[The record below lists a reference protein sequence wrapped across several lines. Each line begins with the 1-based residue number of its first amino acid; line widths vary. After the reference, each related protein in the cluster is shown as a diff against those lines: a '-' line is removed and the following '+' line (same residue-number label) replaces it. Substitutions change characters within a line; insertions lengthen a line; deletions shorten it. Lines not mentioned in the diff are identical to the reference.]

1 MFKQFNN
8 IRVIFQDRKP
18 LLTSYLGTE
27 VVESFESNLIERIE
41 NGRPVVMVYGVYNAG
56 KSTLINALAG
66 EEVAEYA
73 DVPKTATVSSYKIG
87 DVEILDTP
95 GIDAPIEHEEVSR
108 EQLARSDA
116 VIFVMS
122 SGGVVDEEQTYVE
135 VKKILEAEK
144 PLIIVI
150 NNKSNFKDND
160 TDLIAIRDQFKEN
173 LYKYCGS
180 DERLLAKLDRVEDYL
195 VNAKLAMR
203 GKIDNKP
210 KMVEFSKLPMLE
222 KAVDRLFTHTD
233 SVQMS
238 KTLCYELTE
247 LLEKAKQIAEVKV
260 DSIEL
265 DRLNGWL
272 TKAAEQRDVL
282 EKKVK
287 TRAIKSKPVL
297 LQNIINCVME
307 DQNQQAS
314 EFVTVWYNEN
324 IEYYQYQLSR
334 TFKQL
339 DQQAAELVKIFASSP
354 SMSDY
359 FANTAQE
366 NEKKDGDG
374 IMSLLS
380 GFADIGMK
388 GKNVIIDDFA
398 KEGII
403 FVLKQGKALAPELFK
418 GIGIKTM
425 EKMAGKVVPFIGPA
439 IDIISSMYDYYQGKK
454 EVERQMEQQRQR
466 METIKTNVNKMVDD
480 LLDNF
485 SEVIQENL
493 EDTFNPIILPLETNL
508 EILSQQYGGVESDMR
523 ALSRSQEALKVML

>member
-1 MFKQFNN
+1 
-8 IRVIFQDRKP
+8 
-18 LLTSYLGTE
+18 
-27 VVESFESNLIERIE
+27 
-41 NGRPVVMVYGVYNAG
+41 
-56 KSTLINALAG
+56 
-66 EEVAEYA
+66 
-73 DVPKTATVSSYKIG
+73 
-87 DVEILDTP
+87 
-95 GIDAPIEHEEVSR
+95 
-108 EQLARSDA
+108 
-116 VIFVMS
+116 
-122 SGGVVDEEQTYVE
+122 
-135 VKKILEAEK
+135 
-144 PLIIVI
+144 
-150 NNKSNFKDND
+150 
-160 TDLIAIRDQFKEN
+160 
-173 LYKYCGS
+173 
-180 DERLLAKLDRVEDYL
+180 
-195 VNAKLAMR
+195 
-203 GKIDNKP
+203 
-210 KMVEFSKLPMLE
+210 
-222 KAVDRLFTHTD
+222 
-233 SVQMS
+233 
-238 KTLCYELTE
+238 
-247 LLEKAKQIAEVKV
+247 
-260 DSIEL
+260 
-265 DRLNGWL
+265 
-272 TKAAEQRDVL
+272 
-282 EKKVK
+282 
-287 TRAIKSKPVL
+287 
-297 LQNIINCVME
+297 
-307 DQNQQAS
+307 
-314 EFVTVWYNEN
+314 
-324 IEYYQYQLSR
+324 
-334 TFKQL
+334 
-339 DQQAAELVKIFASSP
+339 
-354 SMSDY
+354 SDY